1 MGKKT
6 MSAHDPDFQEDDTE
20 NNHKP
25 FWSNCLIQAI
35 KHHWKDPE
43 NVDYI
48 VIDRAKGFHVMWID
62 KRERKIKHF
71 THRRMNGKFSSL
83 WFKGTIENV
92 EYDALKEWCEKNHVK
107 FNLERP

>member
-1 MGKKT
+1 
-6 MSAHDPDFQEDDTE
+6 MSAHDPDFQENDTE

-25 FWSNCLIQAI
+25 FWSNCLIQAW
-35 KHHWKDPE
+35 KHYWKEPD
-43 NVDYI
+43 NIDFV

-71 THRRMNGKFSSL
+71 THRRMTGRFSSL

-107 FNLERP
+107 FNVEKP